1 MRQDY
6 TTTFCRSLPFLI
18 VLIWLLS
25 FGENPPAAQTV
36 PPSQPTA
43 SPTPE
48 TTPTPETEP
57 TPTTPTAQNTV
68 ADGLPRPTD
77 TPKTEETR
85 LPFKPAPLPVR
96 VGVSPSDTIPLSLND
111 AIRRALENNNDI
123 EVARADVR
131 LNETNLRALE
141 GIYDPIF
148 SVTPTFT
155 RNTGAR
161 NSSGQSTNDFSLNA
175 GFDQFIPAGGGRI
188 SPFFNNARSGSIFTA
203 SGLNTSSTV
212 INNTTSGAFF
222 NSSIGVQYIQPLFRN
237 RSIDDNRRQIR
248 IQRKVLQ
255 QSDAD
260 FRRRS
265 IETIANTQRA
275 YWNLVFALRDQQ
287 NRADNLRLTQE
298 NMRRVEAQI
307 GAGVAA
313 PLARA
318 EVATELAT
326 RENDL
331 LLTAQSVTTAENT
344 LKQLLLRNSAQPEW
358 NAQLIPTDEPNF
370 DDTPINLEEAITEA
384 RANRPELQRQK
395 LQAEIN
401 EIDTRFFRNQNK
413 PQIDF
418 VSAFSLNGFTQT
430 GVNANLTAGTFPLI
444 SGNPDL
450 NAEAYLLNQ
459 INILRRRD
467 NLGDATPPF
476 VTVTPATI
484 ANGGFFP
491 TLGNLF
497 STNAPTFSFGVSIG
511 FPFRNQTA
519 KANLAGANIQRGQIE
534 AQTRIQEQTVIT
546 EVRNAVQAVET
557 ARQRIKTARVAREN
571 AEIQLQGEQTLFD
584 AGRST
589 TFLLFER
596 ERTLVNARNSEIRA
610 QTDFNIETANLQRAT
625 STTLRVNNILV
636 ETLIAP

>member
-1 MRQDY
+1 M
-6 TTTFCRSLPFLI
+6 PFLT
-18 VLIWLLS
+18 VLTLLLF
-25 FGENPPAAQTV
+25 FGAVQAAAQTN

-48 TTPTPETEP
+48 IKLPVVVEP
-57 TPTTPTAQNTV
+57 QNAAQNAAQNAGATAAPTATV
-68 ADGLPRPTD
+68 ESKVETPRV
-77 TPKTEETR
+77 
-85 LPFKPAPLPVR
+85 PFKAESIPAR
-96 VGVSPSDTIPLSLND
+96 IGVNPADTLPLSLND

-131 LNETNLRALE
+131 LNETSLRALE
-141 GIYDPIF
+141 GVYDPIF

-175 GFDQFIPAGGGRI
+175 GFDQFLPQGGGRI
-188 SPFFNNARSGSIFTA
+188 SPFFNNVRSGSVFTA

-212 INNTTSGAFF
+212 VNTTSGAFF
-222 NSSIGVQYIQPLFRN
+222 NSSLGVQYAQPLFRN
-237 RSIDDNRRQIR
+237 RSIDNNRRQIR
-248 IQRKVLQ
+248 IQRKILQ

-287 NRADNLRLTQE
+287 NRVDNLRLTQE

-307 GAGVAA
+307 NAGVAA

-331 LLTAQSVTTAENT
+331 LITAQSVTTAENT
-344 LKQLLLRNSAQPEW
+344 LKQLLLRDSAQPEW
-358 NAQLIPTDEPNF
+358 NSQLIPTDEPSF
-370 DDTPINLEEAITEA
+370 DDTPINLQEAITEA

-395 LQAEIN
+395 LQTEIN
-401 EIDTRFFRNQNK
+401 DIDTSFFRNQNK
-413 PQIDF
+413 PQIDL
-418 VSAFSLNGFTQT
+418 VTALSLNGFTQT
-430 GVNANLTAGTFPLI
+430 GLNQAGTINTTLLN
-444 SGNPDL
+444 SAADL
-450 NAEAYLLNQ
+450 YLLRELNERFPNNP
-459 INILRRRD
+459 IVN
-467 NLGDATPPF
+467 PPI
-476 VTVTPATI
+476 TI
-484 ANGGFFP
+484 TSGTASSGGLFP

-497 STNAPTFSFGVSIG
+497 NSNSPTFSVGVSIG
-511 FPFRNQTA
+511 FPFRNQVA
-519 KANLAGANIQRGQIE
+519 KANLAGANIQRSQIE
-534 AQTRIQEQTVIT
+534 AQTRIQEQTVIA

-557 ARQRIKTARVAREN
+557 ARQRIKTASVAREN
-571 AEIQLQGEQTLFD
+571 AEIQLQGEQKLFE

-610 QTDFNIETANLQRAT
+610 QTDYNIETANLQRAT

-636 ETLIAP
+636 ESLVAP